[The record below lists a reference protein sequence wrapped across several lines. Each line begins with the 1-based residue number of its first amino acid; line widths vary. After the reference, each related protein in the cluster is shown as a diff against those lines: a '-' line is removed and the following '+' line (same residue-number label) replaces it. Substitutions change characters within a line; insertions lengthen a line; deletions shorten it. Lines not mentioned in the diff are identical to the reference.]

1 MLQKVVQDST
11 QAAVFMAFSQIS
23 AFKELLLDQSLLFET
38 QPKILLFSLP
48 APNWRTV
55 YMMNMQG
62 PDRLTGSVSLK
73 NWFRKSNIKKY
84 SHHPIRTS
92 GIMYTVTKV
101 IVIKIV
107 PHGFVSSSLIWL
119 QLNWLFVKD
128 LTPKFSFEKNEKI
141 KRTVWNLMQISEK

>member
-73 NWFRKSNIKKY
+73 N
-84 SHHPIRTS
+84 
-92 GIMYTVTKV
+92 
-101 IVIKIV
+101 
-107 PHGFVSSSLIWL
+107 
-119 QLNWLFVKD
+119 
-128 LTPKFSFEKNEKI
+128 
-141 KRTVWNLMQISEK
+141 